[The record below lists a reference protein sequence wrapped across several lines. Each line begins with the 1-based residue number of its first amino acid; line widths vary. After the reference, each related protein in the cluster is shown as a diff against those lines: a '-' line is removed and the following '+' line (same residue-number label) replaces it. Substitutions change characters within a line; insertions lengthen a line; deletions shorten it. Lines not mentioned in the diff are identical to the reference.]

1 MLLSVSFTVLSK
13 VWSPSRFISSSPVI
27 CRKGYSL
34 DVNICFGLVGFS
46 FVFALRRRGGLFHC
60 LIEGFFFV
68 GFFNCCFLEFRKLN
82 CEQSWGDHSEII
94 L

>member
-1 MLLSVSFTVLSK
+1 M
-13 VWSPSRFISSSPVI
+13 SPVI

-60 LIEGFFFV
+60 LIEGFFRRLF
-68 GFFNCCFLEFRKLN
+68 
-82 CEQSWGDHSEII
+82 
-94 L
+94 